1 MSVILFFQ
9 LHRYFFSLVDVR
21 LLLAIFFIARIDVV
35 VVVVVAIVTGKPIHI
50 FLCVVSSKKTT
61 FPHKKLN
68 QKLSRGFRI

>member
-21 LLLAIFFIARIDVV
+21 LLLAIFFIARIDV